1 LYRLMAERLALIP
14 DVARHKW
21 NTRAAIQDLVR
32 EQQIVEGLKREA
44 EAVGVPATWA
54 EHFFSAQ
61 IEAAKVIQRELF
73 ARWERA
79 GQGAFADAPDLA
91 TVTRPRLDALT
102 PRLLREL
109 AMTWPAL
116 SDRDQQERVA
126 ATILRVHP
134 DPVGSAA
141 AAAVAVTPLK
151 DGSAIRPSP

>member
-1 LYRLMAERLALIP
+1 MP

-21 NTRAAIQDLVR
+21 NTRTAIEDLAR
-32 EQQIVEGLKREA
+32 EQQVIDGLKRDA
-44 EAVGVPATWA
+44 EALGVPAAWA
-54 EHFFSAQ
+54 DRFFRAQ

-109 AMTWPAL
+109 ALAWPAL
-116 SDRDQQERVA
+116 SDPGQRGRV
-126 ATILRVHP
+126 TSMSRRVHP
-134 DPVGSAA
+134 DRVESAA
-141 AAAVAVTPLK
+141 AAGVAVTPLT
-151 DGSAIRPSP
+151 DDSAIRPSP